1 MCKRMK
7 LQSYFI
13 SYTVTDAKWI
23 NHLNVTAK
31 SIKLRRKYGHLHG
44 LGFLDIIPKKVEKE
58 KIGKYQN
65 KKNLCTN
72 RHSED
77 RQLIEWEKIF
87 GKCIFNKRL
96 ISGIYKELLQLSNNK
111 RMPF

>member
-1 MCKRMK
+1 MNYQNKTK
-7 LQSYFI
+7 KIIHVQKNEITIYFI

-58 KIGKYQN
+58 K
-65 KKNLCTN
+65 
-72 RHSED
+72 
-77 RQLIEWEKIF
+77 
-87 GKCIFNKRL
+87 
-96 ISGIYKELLQLSNNK
+96 
-111 RMPF
+111 